1 MSNLSS
7 IFDITRGWPC
17 ASALSFSFKQK
28 AAVSPDIEE
37 GTVVA
42 VEDESG
48 VAVVDRW
55 TSADHASGN
64 LDNPWLVMRGRDEE
78 DSVFTGELTCI
89 KLRTGVM
96 FRVITTETPLPGD
109 LVYANAGVV
118 TAIDPGAAP
127 AFGEVVEFNED
138 EGWMLIES

>member
-1 MSNLSS
+1 MANLSS
-7 IFDITRGWPC
+7 IFDVVRGWPYS
-17 ASALSFSFKQK
+17 SALQYSFKQK
-28 AAVSPDIEE
+28 DLVSPDIEE

-55 TSADHASGN
+55 TSAADASGN

-78 DSVFTGELTCI
+78 DAVFTDKLSCV

-96 FRVITTETPLPGD
+96 FRVATSETPLPGN

-118 TAIDPGAAP
+118 TTVDPGTAP
-127 AFGEVVEFNED
+127 AFGVVVEFNED
-138 EGWMLIES
+138 EGWMVVES